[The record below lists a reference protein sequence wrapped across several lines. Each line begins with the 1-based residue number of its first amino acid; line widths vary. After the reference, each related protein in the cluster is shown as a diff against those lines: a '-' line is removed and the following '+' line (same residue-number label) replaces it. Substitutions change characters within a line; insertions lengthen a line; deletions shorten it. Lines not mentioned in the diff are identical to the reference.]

1 MKFYQTKKKRKD
13 YDYYRDRP
21 DEYFMKYGSS
31 VIWSYAPKTD
41 ARPILFMLFLLASFF
56 TYFAQYQRW
65 NTIANHVIKAAVEDW
80 STSQG
85 GSSESMAI
93 RKKALEML
101 AKKEQEEEK
110 PATNG
115 ISNRQAKK
123 NAKLSKQDKKKQEQE
138 ELRKIVEVLVHE
150 IDDFGAGFHKPTM
163 KDLFILK
170 LIKLPLNLAKALAWR
185 TKFYFNRLRR
195 LPYSPEEI
203 ETMTRTSVGEIG
215 WEAASEEERKR
226 MLTLELWVPSNL
238 EEWREDQKVKLLSS
252 GEQKRYARAKKKQG
266 KNA

>member
-1 MKFYQTKKKRKD
+1 
-13 YDYYRDRP
+13 
-21 DEYFMKYGSS
+21 MKYGSS
-31 VIWSYAPKTD
+31 VVWSYAPKSD
-41 ARPILFMLFLLASFF
+41 ARAILFLLFILATSF

-101 AKKEQEEEK
+101 DKKQQEEEK
-110 PATNG
+110 PTTQSV
-115 ISNRQAKK
+115 SNRQAKK
-123 NAKLSKQDKKKQEQE
+123 NAKLSKQEKKKKEQE
-138 ELRKIVEVLVHE
+138 ELKKIVEVLVHE

-163 KDLFILK
+163 KDLFIFK
-170 LIKLPLNLAKALAWR
+170 LIKLPLHLAKAVAWR
-185 TKFYFNRLRR
+185 AKFYFNRLRR

-203 ETMTRTSVGEIG
+203 EMMTRISVGEIG
-215 WEAASEEERKR
+215 WEAANEEEKKR
-226 MLTLELWVPSNL
+226 MLTLELWEPSNL
-238 EEWREDQKVKLLSS
+238 EEWREDQKVKMLSS
-252 GEQKRYARAKKKQG
+252 GEQKRLARAKKKQG